1 MKNEPLAV
9 SGHAVVVPVRVAVV
23 SPDVIEDVRVHAAD
37 APEYDLLVA
46 YGIYSPNLVLISL

>member
-9 SGHAVVVPVRVAVV
+9 AGHKVVVPLSVALV
-23 SPDVIEDVRVHAAD
+23 SPDVIEDVSVHAAD

>member
-23 SPDVIEDVRVHAAD
+23 SPDVIEDVRVQAAD
-37 APEYDLLVA
+37 APEYDFLVA

>member
-9 SGHAVVVPVRVAVV
+9 EGHAVVVPVRVAVV
-23 SPDVIEDVRVHAAD
+23 SPDVIEDVSVHAAD